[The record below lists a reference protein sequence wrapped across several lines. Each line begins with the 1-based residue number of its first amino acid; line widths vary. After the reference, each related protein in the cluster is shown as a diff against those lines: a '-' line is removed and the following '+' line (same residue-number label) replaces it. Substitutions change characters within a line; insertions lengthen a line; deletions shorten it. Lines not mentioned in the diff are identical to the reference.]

1 MLTRLFINNF
11 AVIDQVEISFQEGLT
26 VLTGETGAGKSILVD
41 ALGLAL
47 GGRADPA
54 VIRTGCE
61 RAEISAEFNIKGNEE
76 LLRLLQEQSIAVE
89 DDGLTLRRVVNAAG
103 PSRAYVNAA
112 AAPAQLLREVGACL
126 VDIYGQHAHQS
137 LLKRGEQRELLD
149 DFGDYGAV
157 LGQVRQSFARW
168 DAATRELER
177 LTRGGEEFD
186 AQAALLRYQ
195 VEELDGLELQENEPE
210 RLEAEY
216 RQLAN
221 ADRLLEVTQAALHD
235 LYGGDQSLNDRLSAV
250 KRELASLEKLDAGLA
265 NVGELLENATI
276 QVAEAADEL
285 RACLDGLEQDPARL
299 RAVEQRLELLQ
310 DAARKHRVSPGQLHQ
325 RCQALRQELEEMEG
339 ARERA
344 AELEQ
349 AQVAALAEYRTA
361 AAQLGERRREAA
373 AAMAAQVAALVRS
386 LGMPQAEFQVAVAT
400 AANAQPRETG
410 DDQAEFLISAN
421 PGQAPQPLRKVASG
435 GELSRIGLAVQVSV
449 NRDRALEAMIFD
461 EIDAGIGGG
470 VAEIVGRLLHEL
482 AAGRQVF
489 CVTHLPQVASQGD
502 HHFQVAKASDGQ
514 VAETRVVPL
523 AGDERVE
530 EIARMAGGVT
540 VSERSREH
548 AREMLGQGDGDAGAG
563 ADAGADGQ

>member
-11 AVIDQVEISFQEGLT
+11 AVIDNVEISFREGLT

-47 GGRADPA
+47 GGRADAA

-61 RAEISAEFNIKGNEE
+61 RAEISAEFNIKGNEA
-76 LLRLLQEQSIAVE
+76 LLRLLREQSIPVE
-89 DDGLTLRRVVNAAG
+89 EDGLTLRRVVNAAA
-103 PSRAYVNAA
+103 PSRAYVNAT
-112 AAPAQLLREVGACL
+112 AAPAQLLRQAGACL

-137 LLKRGEQRELLD
+137 LLKRAEQRELLD

-157 LGQVRQSFARW
+157 LEQARQAFARW
-168 DAATRELER
+168 DEATRELGR
-177 LTRGGEEFD
+177 LTRGGEEFE

-195 VEELDGLELQENEPE
+195 VEELDGLELQEDEPE
-210 RLEAEY
+210 RLEAEH

-235 LYGGDQSLNDRLSAV
+235 LYAGDQSLNDRLSAM
-250 KRELASLEKLDAGLA
+250 KRELASLGKLDAGLA

-276 QVAEAADEL
+276 QVAEAAAEL
-285 RACLDGLEQDPARL
+285 RAYLEGLEQDPARL
-299 RAVEQRLELLQ
+299 RQVEQRLELLQ
-310 DAARKHRVSPGQLHQ
+310 DAARKHRAPPGQLHQ
-325 RCQALRQELEEMEG
+325 RHRELRQKLEELES

-344 AELEQ
+344 AELGQ
-349 AQVAALAEYRTA
+349 AQEAALAEYREA
-361 AAQLGERRREAA
+361 AARLGEQRRQGA
-373 AAMAAQVAALVRS
+373 AAMAAQVVKIIRS
-386 LGMPQAEFQVAVAT
+386 LGMPQAEFLVTVETDADAP
-400 AANAQPRETG
+400 PREKG
-410 DDQAEFLISAN
+410 DDQVEFLIAAN

-470 VAEIVGRLLHEL
+470 VAEIVGRLLHGL

-502 HHFQVAKASDGQ
+502 HHFQVVKVSDGR
-514 VAETRVVPL
+514 ATETRVVAL
-523 AGDERVE
+523 ADAERVE

-540 VSERSREH
+540 ISERSREH
-548 AREMLGQGDGDAGAG
+548 AREMLGQGDAG
-563 ADAGADGQ
+563 ADAGADDA